1 MQKIN
6 KNGFES
12 YLYVYVRV
20 HSETASGRKENGWAA
35 EQVCVCA
42 HLSAPLAPEC
52 SCSSSAPLRSETVA
66 ATWQSA
72 QAAKRHKYQQSDL
85 ETFCSN
91 ITYTTLCFSLSIQAQ
106 ATTNPNLRSSQ
117 ASLCTSH
124 PGLCLSKPCAVL
136 RSREHSRFIKRS
148 QA

>member
-91 ITYTTLCFSLSIQAQ
+91 ITYTTLCFSLSPSKLKQQQTLIWEAAKHPSVPHTLVYVSVNPVLFCVQENIQ
-106 ATTNPNLRSSQ
+106 
-117 ASLCTSH
+117 
-124 PGLCLSKPCAVL
+124 GL
-136 RSREHSRFIKRS
+136 
-148 QA
+148 